1 MQQTREKKLSF
12 SFAALTRWSGRLGLT
27 FSDQLIFSLSNF
39 ILNMILTRWMP
50 AVEYGAYSLGFSIYL
65 FFLSVPSSLIWE
77 PMAVLGVRKQEDE
90 QPGYFQKLLVYQT
103 AVALALS
110 LPLVAAAFFFY
121 GREAAAVRSAALA
134 LPFLALIWFS
144 RQICYY
150 RTAPGEALRVSSVYF
165 ILQMAG
171 VVLLFLSD
179 RLSVPAVFAWTSFSS
194 LAAFLFGWK
203 RRGLLSGLYFSLA
216 GLRDPGD
223 LHTHWTYGK
232 WMMVAGLANGIMTLS
247 VIPLLTLFTDLE
259 SVAAF
264 KAMQNFVT
272 PLQQALAALSLVML
286 PVTARYIQQAGGR
299 LSSRQVG
306 LALLAASLVSAVYLL
321 ILVFWGRDLIR
332 LLYNQPFYLDYV
344 WLLILLGASTSI
356 TALGYVFR
364 ILLRAMNRP
373 ESIFWSKAVPAV
385 FVLVVGIILISRYG
399 LAGAGI
405 TVLISMS
412 LESLTLFVFYIRNS
426 RKQVMEMGKPSIP
439 EAM

>member
-1 MQQTREKKLSF
+1 M
-12 SFAALTRWSGRLGLT
+12 
-27 FSDQLIFSLSNF
+27 
-39 ILNMILTRWMP
+39 
-50 AVEYGAYSLGFSIYL
+50 
-65 FFLSVPSSLIWE
+65 
-77 PMAVLGVRKQEDE
+77 
-90 QPGYFQKLLVYQT
+90 
-103 AVALALS
+103 
-110 LPLVAAAFFFY
+110 
-121 GREAAAVRSAALA
+121 RSAALA

-385 FVLVVGIILISRYG
+385 FVLVVGINLISRYG